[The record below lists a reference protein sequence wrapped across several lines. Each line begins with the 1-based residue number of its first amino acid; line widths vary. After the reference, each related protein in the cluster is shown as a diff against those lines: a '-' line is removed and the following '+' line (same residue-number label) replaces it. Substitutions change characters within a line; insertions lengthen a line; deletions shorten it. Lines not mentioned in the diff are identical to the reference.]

1 MQSRTGDFSPVWNCV
16 FVCLPFRPN
25 CVFTIYEHF
34 YSEQFYGTI
43 DAGVDYLMYNEKI
56 PIYGIERMRWMS
68 KEPIMIIHVEIDRS
82 NCPEMTMPDGRVKI
96 IPFS

>member
-1 MQSRTGDFSPVWNCV
+1 MVINTEKAVPDRRFSSYPELL

-43 DAGVDYLMYNEKI
+43 DAGVDYLMYNTLNEQIHKI
-56 PIYGIERMRWMS
+56 DKAPL
-68 KEPIMIIHVEIDRS
+68 
-82 NCPEMTMPDGRVKI
+82 
-96 IPFS
+96 